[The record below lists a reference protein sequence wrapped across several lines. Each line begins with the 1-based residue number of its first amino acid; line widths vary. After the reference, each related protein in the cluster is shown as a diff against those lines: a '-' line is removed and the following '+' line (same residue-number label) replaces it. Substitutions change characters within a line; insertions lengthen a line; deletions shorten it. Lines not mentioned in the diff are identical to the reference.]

1 MPSMA
6 SLHDA
11 RGPDSGTLSP
21 ILALLLMIGSIFV
34 AKVRVDG
41 RTAAVG
47 VVMKW
52 GADGL
57 ELGLDLDVNVLI

>member
-1 MPSMA
+1 MTPA
-6 SLHDA
+6 
-11 RGPDSGTLSP
+11 GPIRAHCLQY
-21 ILALLLMIGSIFV
+21 LALLLMIGSIFV

>member
-1 MPSMA
+1 
-6 SLHDA
+6 
-11 RGPDSGTLSP
+11 
-21 ILALLLMIGSIFV
+21 MIGSIFV